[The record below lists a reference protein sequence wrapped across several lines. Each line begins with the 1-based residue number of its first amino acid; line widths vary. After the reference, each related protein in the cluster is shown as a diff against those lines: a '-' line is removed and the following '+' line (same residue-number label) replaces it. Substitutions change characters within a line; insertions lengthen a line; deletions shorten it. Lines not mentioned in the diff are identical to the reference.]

1 MIFGQYHNAKVTIC
15 GTSSR
20 DLRCFG
26 ARKSILVH
34 KTMEIKMTNN
44 MNNGRDAGRSHDG
57 NTGRNVS
64 DRDSKSAGKSG
75 QEDKNLSGKNG
86 AERNP
91 GSQNSGGD
99 ASSKEMPS
107 KSASDRDSSRESK
120 DRR

>member
-1 MIFGQYHNAKVTIC
+1 
-15 GTSSR
+15 
-20 DLRCFG
+20 
-26 ARKSILVH
+26 
-34 KTMEIKMTNN
+34 MTNN
-44 MNNGRDAGRSHDG
+44 MNNGRDAGRSNDG

-91 GSQNSGGD
+91 GSQNSRGDVSSKD
-99 ASSKEMPS
+99 ASSKP
-107 KSASDRDSSRESK
+107 ASDRDSSRESK